1 LARIIEAWQA
11 AGYWDKLDTAN
22 VWFQPID
29 AIKCILRSQI
39 TTYRVNVQNTQRR
52 ARLIPLLV
60 VRALL
65 YITSSQS
72 QAATS
77 IETMDRCCP
86 SASKHLLNNSVTT
99 KTHPLAI
106 VSESPSMWTW
116 HDDLAVRKNGGP
128 ISTCCR
134 HPGEVYIS
142 LHTYLD
148 NWTSDVPSSE
158 RLDC

>member
-29 AIKCILRSQI
+29 AIKCILRSQK

-116 HDDLAVRKNGGP
+116 HDDFAVRKNGVLY
-128 ISTCCR
+128 R
-134 HPGEVYIS
+134 HAVGIPGRCTYRYIP
-142 LHTYLD
+142 T
-148 NWTSDVPSSE
+148 WTTGHQMYHPLNV
-158 RLDC
+158 